1 MKNELKIL
9 DCTLRDGGYYNQ
21 WDFEASTVNK
31 YINAMIDSKIDYVE
45 IGFRNFSQNHF
56 LGPYAY
62 STDKFLSNIKN
73 IEKLNLAVMSD
84 AVIFLNDKKN
94 IKKSVQQLYDNKKNS
109 PISLVRIATHYKD
122 VEEAAEIMST
132 LKELGYLVALNLMQ
146 TGGKTAKEIE
156 SVVKL
161 IASWNTVDT
170 LYFADSLGNMDNN
183 EVVNIVKTLNTFW
196 NKDIGIHTH
205 NNKGNAISNSLV
217 ALNHGV
223 TWVDSTVQGMGRG
236 AGNGATEDLLREL
249 NKSNGDYYS
258 LQNLY
263 KLALEEFSILKKRYQ
278 WGHSL
283 LYSLAADYS
292 IHPTYIQE
300 MISDKKYS
308 NNEIIQIIESMKDI
322 PTKSYNKDI
331 LERLKSKS
339 SEKTKAVSSQGT
351 WDATNW
357 CSGKEVLLIGSGP
370 SSLDY
375 KEAIIEYIKNYKPH
389 VLCLNINRDYDENLI
404 DGYVTANGSRVLME
418 SKYYLETNK
427 PIYTSKSLFSDD
439 PNFGHISKY
448 IKDFGVTVTE
458 NIIKINNN
466 HCEIPYPLS
475 AIYALCLLSAGKAKK
490 IYMVGFDGYEKND
503 NKQDNMIDA
512 INQYKSNAKSIEL
525 VSLTPTSYPISKSSI
540 YAPK

>member
-1 MKNELKIL
+1 
-9 DCTLRDGGYYNQ
+9 
-21 WDFEASTVNK
+21 
-31 YINAMIDSKIDYVE
+31 
-45 IGFRNFSQNHF
+45 
-56 LGPYAY
+56 
-62 STDKFLSNIKN
+62 
-73 IEKLNLAVMSD
+73 
-84 AVIFLNDKKN
+84 
-94 IKKSVQQLYDNKKNS
+94 
-109 PISLVRIATHYKD
+109 
-122 VEEAAEIMST
+122 
-132 LKELGYLVALNLMQ
+132 
-146 TGGKTAKEIE
+146 
-156 SVVKL
+156 
-161 IASWNTVDT
+161 
-170 LYFADSLGNMDNN
+170 
-183 EVVNIVKTLNTFW
+183 
-196 NKDIGIHTH
+196 
-205 NNKGNAISNSLV
+205 
-217 ALNHGV
+217 
-223 TWVDSTVQGMGRG
+223 
-236 AGNGATEDLLREL
+236 
-249 NKSNGDYYS
+249 
-258 LQNLY
+258 
-263 KLALEEFSILKKRYQ
+263 
-278 WGHSL
+278 
-283 LYSLAADYS
+283 LAADYS

-300 MISDKKYS
+300 MISDNKYS

-322 PTKSYNKDI
+322 PSKSYNKDI

-339 SEKTKAVSSQGT
+339 NEKTKTENSQGT
-351 WDATNW
+351 WDANNW

-375 KEAIIEYIKNYKPH
+375 KEAIIEYIKNYKPY

-427 PIYTSKSLFSDD
+427 PIYTSIRLFSDD

-448 IKDFGVTVTE
+448 IKDFGVTVKE
-458 NIIKINNN
+458 NSIKINNN